1 MAKRK
6 TQDITTSANYIYNT
20 NSVALQDSYFAKRL
34 FRHCMMKIKYEII
47 CGRETIPKCEQF
59 LKSPTHI

>member
-20 NSVALQDSYFAKRL
+20 NSVALQDSYFGKRL
-34 FRHCMMKIKYEII
+34 FRHCTMKFKYEVF
-47 CGRETIPKCEQF
+47 CGREMIPKYGLSF
-59 LKSPTHI
+59 